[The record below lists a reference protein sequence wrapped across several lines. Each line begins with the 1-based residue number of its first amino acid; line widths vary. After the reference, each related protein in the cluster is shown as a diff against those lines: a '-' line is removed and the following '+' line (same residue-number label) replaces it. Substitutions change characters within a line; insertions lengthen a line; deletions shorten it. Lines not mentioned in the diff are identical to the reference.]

1 MKSSDFIEKIPLSI
15 VSDAKGRYAVIIINT
30 TGNSSITESLA
41 TLYAHSSY
49 KTGLVESDIDSLNE
63 TIAICSGT
71 GSKLIV
77 LGDNAI
83 PKFSLVTPASGFSCT
98 LISSGSFNG
107 KKGNLLDSILD
118 NEKVSDFSHIG
129 FQQYKYDPLKLH
141 TLRER
146 YFETLRLG
154 LLRENLPA
162 AEPLIRG
169 KEYIFFDMNSIRVS
183 DFPEN
188 HEKSPNGLYA
198 EEACQLGRYIGMNQE
213 MRICYI
219 FGYKPESLPESSS
232 SQLVAEII
240 WHISEG
246 VASSVE
252 EDPSKSEKDE
262 YFHRKIISMGD
273 EGQDMIFVTSS
284 FSGRWWMEIP
294 EFKNNRTRY
303 VPCSLSDY
311 QSACNGEV
319 PLRWIFFF
327 QKINPN

>member
-154 LLRENLPA
+154 LLRESLPA

-188 HEKSPNGLYA
+188 HEKAPNGLYA